1 MNEKKKSID
10 EVISALYL
18 AKTDNREKMLSD
30 LILTVMYNIDSKV
43 KLKDLNSHIDE
54 IFHLKPIEYE
64 LQECLDNL
72 VENKKISCQNEH
84 YRLLDV
90 STEYIHKT
98 QLQLVSTNKKRYNS
112 FKEII
117 IKLSVEIKFEE
128 ADIILLWDVFNE
140 YLLECFMTFGKKA
153 INIFLPYKNDFL
165 GDDSDLLVK
174 FTSKIENA
182 ELIKVFKKLTLEYPN
197 LLNDAELR
205 HLTSLAT
212 RAEKFYSLG
221 VLKEEYEQI
230 KNLQIKDL
238 TVVLDTNIL
247 YSILELRKHP
257 EDTAIN
263 EIIRIARE
271 KQIDLRLV
279 FLPKT
284 NTELQKARNYL
295 EKIIP
300 KENFKISHIK
310 ALIESDKL
318 DSFAKKY
325 YLNKLDDSET
335 PHPSQKVRYASDV
348 LKNMEIIIYNNV
360 FKELDDNKELLDKSL
375 IEYKDYERYFNNKSD
390 LNGWKFKLNKD
401 INKIEHDVF
410 LRESIKILKSKFSNE
425 NEMKFVCLTLDRS
438 LIGFDQHTIK
448 TKSENDQDVINPNF
462 VLPSLFIKKLRPFI
476 PIITNNYRKAFITSL
491 TVPDYEKED
500 FEESLVVQKSMSFF
514 KKLGI
519 DDEEIII
526 NCIKRELFLNDF
538 LQHEKDNTVELFIK
552 SEIAIEIDQIKD
564 EKESLTQK
572 IKDIDIDNTEKII
585 TLNHEKDEIVKDKIS
600 IVSKKD
606 NDIEK
611 LEDNLSKK
619 EKTIENLNER
629 IEKIEKEQ
637 KRVNSENEEKIRKHK
652 FTNTIKTWESK
663 KNDFVTEQWILREKE
678 YAKALIYSI
687 IVFLF
692 LLLVIAAGLIL
703 KVEMKIISTIV
714 SYGINEWFI
723 WGGLI
728 LLIAIA
734 LFARSFIFDKT
745 KVKDGWIW
753 LITKFNKKNKTE
765 LKAKKEKEF
774 IEIFLSKNKKPIY
787 NGDKD

>member
-1 MNEKKKSID
+1 MNENKKSID
-10 EVISALYL
+10 EIISALYL

-43 KLKDLNSHIDE
+43 NLKDLNSHIDE

-72 VENKKISCQNEH
+72 VENKKISCKNEH

-117 IKLSVEIKFEE
+117 ITLSVEIKFEE
-128 ADIILLWDVFNE
+128 TDITLLWNVFNE

-165 GDDSDLLVK
+165 GDDSALLEK
-174 FTSKIENA
+174 FTSKFENTD
-182 ELIKVFKKLTLEYPN
+182 LIKVFKKLTLEYPN

-360 FKELDDNKELLDKSL
+360 FKELDDNKELLNESL

-448 TKSENDQDVINPNF
+448 TKSENDKEVINPNF
-462 VLPSLFIKKLRPFI
+462 VLPSLFIKKIRPFI

-552 SEIAIEIDQIKD
+552 SEIAIELDQIKD
-564 EKESLTQK
+564 EKESLAQK
-572 IKDIDIDNTEKII
+572 IKDIDIENTEKII
-585 TLNHEKDEIVKDKIS
+585 TLNHEKNEIVKEKIN

-611 LEDNLSKK
+611 LEKNLSEK

-637 KRVNSENEEKIRKHK
+637 QRVNSENEEKIRKQK
-652 FTNTIKTWESK
+652 FTDTIKTWESE
-663 KNDFVTEQWILREKE
+663 KNDFVKEQWMFRKKE

-692 LLLVIAAGLIL
+692 LLLVIAVGLIL
-703 KVEMKIISTIV
+703 KVNKAIVSSIV

-728 LLIAIA
+728 FLIAIA

-745 KVKDGWIW
+745 KVKNGWIW
-753 LITKFNKKNKTE
+753 LITKFNKKNETE
-765 LKAKKEKEF
+765 LKAIKEKEF
-774 IEIFLSKNKKPIY
+774 IEVFLSKNKKPIY
-787 NGDKD
+787 SGDKD